1 MEERRHGP
9 LLRCPS
15 FIRGLYQYI
24 TSSSP
29 CTITFSTSQKSLLL
43 PTSPRADSQCS
54 VRRDERRRDHHED
67 TQRLPDVRAD
77 RRPLLPH

>member
-1 MEERRHGP
+1 MALSSGAHP
-9 LLRCPS
+9 LPG
-15 FIRGLYQYI
+15 GLYQYI